1 MKNIAIVT
9 GANGGFGKELTALL
23 AKENGLDE
31 IWAIARNK
39 DRLEALKNELGEK
52 IKPISLDMSERKSF
66 DALEEMLRAEPVRI
80 SYLVNNAGFA
90 KFGSSEEI
98 GIEQSLN
105 MIDLNVSAV
114 VALCLKCVPFME
126 KGSRIINV
134 SSLSSYFPLPYLNV
148 YASTKVFIRSYTR
161 ALNVELKKKGISA
174 TAVCPGWMTTN
185 LYDRAH
191 TGSENEVRCF
201 FGMKDPAR
209 VAKKALKDTKR
220 GKDMS
225 SYGFYVKL
233 IHLLSKLLPQRAMMK
248 FWRMQQKIK

>member
-1 MKNIAIVT
+1 MKKIAIVT

-23 AKENGLDE
+23 SKETELDE

-39 DRLEALKNELGEK
+39 EKLDGLKNELGEK
-52 IKPISLDMSERKSF
+52 IRPIQMDMSDRKSF
-66 DALEEMLRAEPVRI
+66 DALEQMLKAEPVRV

-90 KFGSSEEI
+90 KFGSCEEV
-98 GIEQSLN
+98 GLDESLN
-105 MIDLNVSAV
+105 MIDLNISAV

-126 KGSRIINV
+126 KGSRIMNV

-148 YASTKVFIRSYTR
+148 YASTKVFVRSYTR
-161 ALNVELKKKGISA
+161 SLNVELKKKGITA

-233 IHLLSKLLPQRAMMK
+233 IHLLSKILPQRLMMR
-248 FWRMQQKIK
+248 FWKMQQKIK

>member
-23 AKENGLDE
+23 VKESGVDE
-31 IWAIARNK
+31 IWAIARNAS
-39 DRLEALKNELGEK
+39 RLEELKNELGEK
-52 IKPISLDMSERKSF
+52 IRPISLDMSDRQSFER
-66 DALEEMLRAEPVRI
+66 LEEMLRAEDVNL

-90 KFGSSEEI
+90 KFGSYEDIHLDEA
-98 GIEQSLN
+98 LN

-114 VALCLKCVPFME
+114 VALCTSCIPFMS
-126 KGSRIINV
+126 KGSRIMNV

-148 YASTKVFIRSYTR
+148 YASTKVFVRSYTR
-161 ALNVELKKKGISA
+161 ALNVELKSKGITA
-174 TAVCPGWMTTN
+174 TAVCPGWMVTN

-191 TGSENEVRCF
+191 TGSKNEVRCF
-201 FGMKDPAR
+201 FGMKKPCD

-225 SYGFYVKL
+225 SYGVYVKL
-233 IHLLSKLLPQRAMMK
+233 IHLLSKSLPQRLMMK
-248 FWRMQQKIK
+248 FWKMQQKIK